1 MAGCRAEAETL
12 AFECCVVEWVN
23 RNPESCPPGRC
34 RGCGGRDFSQDPLL
48 PYGIESTGHTWL
60 HSRCWPA
67 WYETRK
73 ARASA
78 ALSRMGITVPVD
90 HDMGSEHNVPIQ
102 TKRRSS
108 VVGERGQE
116 EKA

>member
-1 MAGCRAEAETL
+1 MGQPQPGNLSAGALSRL
-12 AFECCVVEWVN
+12 RWPRFY
-23 RNPESCPPGRC
+23 P
-34 RGCGGRDFSQDPLL
+34 DPLL

-67 WYETRK
+67 WYETPK

-78 ALSRMGITVPVD
+78 ALSAMGITVPVD
-90 HDMGSEHNVPIQ
+90 HDMGSEHNVPLQ

-108 VVGERGQE
+108 AVGERGQE